1 MAINIE
7 IGANKQAVTTAQN
20 TANEAIGVANGAKS
34 LAQTVQGVADNA
46 LSVAQG
52 ITLDSLGGVTRDAMD
67 NEFDRQ
73 LSAYAK
79 VAELEELTSDIIAV
93 KTANLIS
100 EDELKATRDNLMDHI
115 DNDVAAALQQKIDAA
130 KAIADAAYTS
140 EEANAALSN
149 LQNEIA
155 RVEREITSGS
165 GISEDQINDII
176 NRAERGVISSEDFKT
191 VQRNLTNVT
200 TTVDNFG
207 NTYVTVERAN
217 TDYLNKI
224 DAESNYATKTSVD
237 EMNTSLGNRI
247 TEISEKGVDEEVVND
262 AIRNYIANNTEIAT
276 NASVQDDI
284 RMSVSRATDSIIQE
298 VGNMIEGAMENT
310 ADDIN
315 FDSLA
320 VPVVEDENSTNQS
333 FNELTAK
340 LQEKPVRRADVLK
353 KVIDENAY
361 YWYVMPVI
369 DQRIYRDTVVVDPN
383 DPSKKVVVEYGWQK
397 AIKERYWYHKQD
409 ADIRDHYIYLFRS
422 DINSIVMNATEQNT
436 SANQRSMI
444 MPISGSPKRLKNANE
459 IPTGLAIFGKSKTLP
474 NNRKINKT
482 VETDT
487 VRNLSSNLTE
497 MPISPVIT
505 AKPGKT
511 IPGKISELVKPIDP
525 TIVKINSSKQPLD
538 ASPHLKPAY
547 ISPNIWAKIAENA
560 QYAKDLA
567 NGNYPSDFYYVA
579 AYAEVDDSSMYKYQ
593 WFSLN
598 TNGGADKLLSK
609 RDDGSYYYEEEKTTE
624 SGSGVETVQVT
635 VQPSQRARFY
645 VDADNHALYK
655 LGDSNI
661 NYSLLIRRP
670 FADVSRDIKV
680 HMLPV
685 YLLGSTGIAIDTDD
699 IDNDGKFNYITIDSM
714 LTPACPEND
723 SPSDPAPKANIIE
736 EKDGVITIGQSTH
749 KSHGNRAD
757 GRYNY
762 ICRDNIALEESG
774 LPCVYG
780 QGYTWLPLDAKGN
793 ADDEDGLGVTCDY
806 IQDSM
811 WIANGLYSH
820 YNGLIPSGYTKETLK
835 NLTTMYKYKI
845 VEKFVCGQWDKNE
858 DTTVTSTPKWINN
871 KYVVGDD
878 GRITTTQEQYDEPVM
893 IPIFLEDYSDDNI
906 ADLNEDIFNVN
917 IEDDY
922 LTYTIK
928 DGMLL
933 QNAGDGATVSNYLYD
948 TLSYLT
954 EKGSINTNNVFL
966 VCVEDDG
973 DEYIFDEYIWE
984 KGKVLKLNEQKRVKY
999 SEDLRKVE
1007 YVQRNIGHAKE
1018 DDSQPYGGVYTG
1030 EIIEGNTKD
1039 EQASNIMKYLTKEE
1053 LVETGATIKNP
1064 EYIPATI
1071 GKATYMCASLGYHS
1085 RPSKV
1090 EISNNDTSNYVTQ
1103 LYKGGVMPQLTAALK
1118 ELTYLYCKNDDIA
1131 TLLDKI
1137 NYIFDDDVFDGQ
1149 KVAINRNTI
1158 GRYCEDTEFNSVIT
1172 GLSNSD
1178 NVYKTYYEN
1187 FANNFLR
1194 FAGKALR
1201 PEENI
1206 PAESLIFNDSTI
1218 TRYYSYITQ
1227 KVNNITYRDTDG
1239 EWIEYFYDAL
1249 IISYIDTNESTDHK
1263 NKIITKLFARIRD
1276 FVNAENSVYFVEDEY
1291 PSLCHIEQSSGQ
1303 ESFGALFNFPVAKSF
1318 KFDFDYTESTP
1329 AQGVEFIPVK
1339 NVVFTPIRTTGGDN
1353 LQKYNKILA
1362 FLIGKEA
1369 VGDSN
1374 GYEWTYSLWRYMPSS
1389 NQYANIGTVSTISV
1403 STPDLNSSDTSSEVG
1418 QANSTDVVSQVSN
1431 AVNMVR
1437 QDIISRY
1444 DNYMTEAGIMSLLPS
1459 LRSIIEQ
1466 NFMTTTVEEEGQ
1478 ISTKYIL
1485 KNAVTPDDLS
1495 LAVQRQ
1501 TTMENNMAILVDSM
1515 NSGVRAQYQNGSI
1528 IKTQYTIA
1536 RPEVVQPTEEIVVQA
1551 PDALDIPE
1559 TTGTS
1564 IKVAA
1569 LTTLSKYSVSGGAA
1583 TRRIIL

>member
-7 IGANKQAVTTAQN
+7 IGANKQAVITAQD
-20 TANEAIGVANGAKS
+20 TANEAIGVANGARS

-79 VAELEELTSDIIAV
+79 VAKLEELTSDIIAT

-165 GISEDQINDII
+165 GISDDQINDII

-191 VQRNLTNVT
+191 IQRNLTNVT

-247 TEISEKGVDEEVVND
+247 TEISEKGIDETVVND

-276 NASVQDDI
+276 NASVQDNI
-284 RMSVSRATDSIIQE
+284 RMGVSRATDSIIQE

-436 SANQRSMI
+436 SANQRPMI
-444 MPISGSPKRLKNANE
+444 MPINGNPKRLKNANE
-459 IPTGLAIFGKSKTLP
+459 IPTGLAVFGKSKTLP

-482 VETDT
+482 VETDII
-487 VRNLSSNLTE
+487 RNFSSTLTE

-736 EKDGVITIGQSTH
+736 EKDGVITIGTSKH
-749 KSHGNRAD
+749 KSKGVRED
-757 GRYNY
+757 GRYTY
-762 ICRDNIALEESG
+762 ICRDNIALAESG

-780 QGYTWLPLDAKGN
+780 QGYTWLPLDAKGD
-793 ADDEDGLGVTCDY
+793 ADDNDGLGVTCDY
-806 IQDSM
+806 TQDSM

-878 GRITTTQEQYDEPVM
+878 GRIITTQEQYDEPVM

-928 DGMLL
+928 DGMIL

-1007 YVQRNIGHAKE
+1007 YVQRNIGHTKE
-1018 DDSQPYGGVYTG
+1018 DDSQPYGGIYTG

-1039 EQASNIMKYLTKEE
+1039 EQASNILKYLTKEE

-1064 EYIPATI
+1064 EYIPAKI
-1071 GKATYMCASLGYHS
+1071 GRATYLCASSGYYS
-1085 RPSKV
+1085 KPSKV
-1090 EISNNDTSNYVTQ
+1090 EIPNSDTSDYVSQ

-1118 ELTYLYCKNDDIA
+1118 ELTYLYREHDDTG
-1131 TLLDKI
+1131 TLIDKI
-1137 NYIFDDDVFDGQ
+1137 NYVFSGQ
-1149 KVAINRNTI
+1149 VAIDVEAIKGYLND
-1158 GRYCEDTEFNSVIT
+1158 GEFNSVIT
-1172 GLSNSD
+1172 GLSHND
-1178 NVYKTYYEN
+1178 RVYKKYYEH
-1187 FANNFLR
+1187 FL
-1194 FAGKALR
+1194 
-1201 PEENI
+1201 ENI
-1206 PAESLIFNDSTI
+1206 QKISEYTPPRFDETI
-1218 TRYYSYITQ
+1218 IGMYYSYVSE
-1227 KVNNITYRDTDG
+1227 KMNNIKYRDTKN

-1249 IISYIDTNESTDHK
+1249 IISYITTNKSTTDHR
-1263 NKIITKLFARIRD
+1263 NKIITDLFNRIKE
-1276 FVNAENSVYFVEDEY
+1276 FVNREQSIGRVESEY
-1291 PSLCHIEQSSGQ
+1291 PTLCSIEQSEGQ
-1303 ESFGALFNFPVAKSF
+1303 EYFGVLFNFPVPKTF
-1318 KFDFDYTESTP
+1318 KFEFDYTESIP

-1339 NVVFTPIRTTGGDN
+1339 NIVFTPIRTTGGDN

-1362 FLIGKEA
+1362 FLIGREP

-1374 GYEWTYSLWRYMPSS
+1374 GFEWTYSLWRYMPSS
-1389 NQYANIGTVSTISV
+1389 NQYANVGTVSTISV
-1403 STPDLNSSDTSSEVG
+1403 SMPDLNSPDTSSEVG

-1478 ISTKYIL
+1478 TLTKYIL
-1485 KNAVTPDDLS
+1485 KNVVTHDDLS

-1515 NSGVRAQYQNGSI
+1515 NNGVRAQYQNGSI
-1528 IKTQYTIA
+1528 TKTNFAIATSSQPQPGTDDTI
-1536 RPEVVQPTEEIVVQA
+1536 TIQA
-1551 PDALDIPE
+1551 PDTLEIPE
-1559 TTGTS
+1559 TTGSS

-1569 LTTLSKYSVSGGAA
+1569 LTTLNKYSVSGGAA
-1583 TRRIIL
+1583 TKRIIL